1 MGVIIA
7 NIKLGY
13 IGASAANIFAVSIAN
28 AGLRNNSTSIA
39 ITLLISIAGNY
50 LKSVRW
56 IDAYIVSRLGTVRVR
71 KAENKVEIDVIIL
84 VYKSWNCRIRVFIS
98 LNVT

>member
-7 NIKLGY
+7 NTKLGY
-13 IGASAANIFAVSIAN
+13 LGASAANAFAVSIAN

-50 LKSVRW
+50 LKIVR
-56 IDAYIVSRLGTVRVR
+56 
-71 KAENKVEIDVIIL
+71 
-84 VYKSWNCRIRVFIS
+84 
-98 LNVT
+98 